1 MFNLKQF
8 APMMEKVYQSL
19 YNSKIYDKAKIASF
33 VALGTI
39 DAAAYKRIIGE
50 DYSEASTENS
60 K

>member
-8 APMMEKVYQSL
+8 APMMERVYQSL

-33 VALGTI
+33 VVLGTI
-39 DAAAYKRIIGE
+39 DAAAYKRITGE
-50 DYSEASTENS
+50 EYEASTENS